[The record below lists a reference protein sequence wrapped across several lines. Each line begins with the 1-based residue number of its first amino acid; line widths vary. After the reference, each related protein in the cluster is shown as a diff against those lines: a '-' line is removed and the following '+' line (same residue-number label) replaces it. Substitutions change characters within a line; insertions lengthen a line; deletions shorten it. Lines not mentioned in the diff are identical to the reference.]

1 MTRPPPLPGNR
12 GRETLRAR
20 GPAPVAWPANDPSP
34 APAPCTSMA
43 KRPSRRMQRT
53 VARVANA
60 AAAHNGDE
68 VQVLGFTPRD
78 FVLFGLP
85 YKNPKT
91 PLYLRRSGALTFT
104 ITGGTL
110 GVPFAQDRLLV
121 IWLATVFKIC
131 GSPES
136 NAIGFD
142 SLNEVAKSLGKASSG
157 QQRRRI
163 ETGFLRLF
171 DATFLAEDL
180 RPNAIRRERYQLM
193 RRMRLWKENDAR
205 RPNQHTVYPN
215 ILFYDQ
221 VFANDIRQDAIPTD
235 FRSVVA
241 LSDNLGPLA
250 FYQFQAYRSYT
261 LARKNRPDIPVP
273 ILGPSGVLAQIGCNV
288 KVEDARKA
296 RQTARLWHGI
306 VKRLWPACPNE
317 LARDDTVLIVR
328 AGYAIQHGRLPR
340 ADEFGVRPLDEATLE
355 QMREVPAPAAIDR
368 ERVLPL
374 NACSARIP
382 RARDLAGVARAGAC
396 P

>member
-1 MTRPPPLPGNR
+1 M
-12 GRETLRAR
+12 
-20 GPAPVAWPANDPSP
+20 
-34 APAPCTSMA
+34 
-43 KRPSRRMQRT
+43 
-53 VARVANA
+53 
-60 AAAHNGDE
+60 
-68 VQVLGFTPRD
+68 
-78 FVLFGLP
+78 
-85 YKNPKT
+85 
-91 PLYLRRSGALTFT
+91 
-104 ITGGTL
+104 
-110 GVPFAQDRLLV
+110 
-121 IWLATVFKIC
+121 
-131 GSPES
+131 
-136 NAIGFD
+136 
-142 SLNEVAKSLGKASSG
+142 
-157 QQRRRI
+157 
-163 ETGFLRLF
+163 
-171 DATFLAEDL
+171 
-180 RPNAIRRERYQLM
+180 
-193 RRMRLWKENDAR
+193 R
-205 RPNQHTVYPN
+205 RPNQHTVCPN
-215 ILFYDQ
+215 VLLYDQ

-288 KVEDARKA
+288 KVEDTRKA

-374 NACSARIP
+374 NACSAGIP